1 VRILTDSM
9 TLPRLSTEHDRWAR
23 RSWQLL
29 RWFGP
34 LLIVAGALGFL
45 VPAHLSLTS
54 GAAPYNIF
62 HIVAGVVAVAVILTG
77 NRWGAAVFNLT
88 FGLIDLWQAAAGMLS
103 IFPADLFA
111 LRPADHVVHVVAGAV
126 LVVVGG
132 CALRTSPG
140 QSAATIR
147 PGARA

>member
-9 TLPRLSTEHDRWAR
+9 SPPRPSTAHERWPR

-34 LLIVAGALGFL
+34 LLIVTGALGFL
-45 VPAHLSLTS
+45 VPPHLSLTS
-54 GAAPYNIF
+54 GAAPYNMF
-62 HIVAGVVAVAVILTG
+62 HIAAGVVAVAVILTG
-77 NRWGAAVFNLT
+77 NHWAAAVFNLT
-88 FGLIDLWQAAAGMLS
+88 FGLIDLWQAAAGLLS
-103 IFPADLFA
+103 IFPAALFA
-111 LRPADHVVHVVAGAV
+111 LRPADHGVHVIAGAV

-132 CALRTSPG
+132 CALRTLPRRSV
-140 QSAATIR
+140 ATMR